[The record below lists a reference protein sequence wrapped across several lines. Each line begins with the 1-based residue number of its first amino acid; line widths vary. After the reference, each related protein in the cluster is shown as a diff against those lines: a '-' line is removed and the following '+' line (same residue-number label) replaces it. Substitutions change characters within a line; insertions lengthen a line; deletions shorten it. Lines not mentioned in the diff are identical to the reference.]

1 MSSTANGY
9 SSLNAPAPEPAPP
22 AADPTALA
30 SVPDPDPDEEARKRK
45 QREASEKMVQTK
57 KENATRRKH
66 KEEEQKLHL
75 VQTINKYK
83 KRTTA
88 LEARNKALLLAVKFE
103 VSPDKLQRVMD
114 AAQEMEWE
122 AERARVHTAERDM
135 VLPELPTASDALEAS
150 PPPPQRHA
158 SLAAGAEI
166 APNPAAPLP
175 VVRQA
180 ASSAPEP

>member
-9 SSLNAPAPEPAPP
+9 TSLSAGMGDPAPP
-22 AADPTALA
+22 PADPAALA
-30 SVPDPDPDEEARKRK
+30 NVPDPDPDEEARKRK

-57 KENATRRKH
+57 KENATKRKH

-103 VSPDKLQRVMD
+103 VSPDKLQRVME

-122 AERARVHTAERDM
+122 AERARVHTSERDT
-135 VLPELPTASDALEAS
+135 VLPELPTGSDAFEAS

-158 SLAAGAEI
+158 SLAAGVEI

-175 VVRQA
+175 VVRQS
-180 ASSAPEP
+180 ASHVPEP